1 MSKKLVILGGGES
14 GIGSAVLGVKQGF
27 EVFVSDAGTI
37 AHEVQKELN
46 ELGVSFEEGGHDL
59 DVILKAS
66 LVMKSPGIPDHIDLI
81 QQIRS
86 SKIKIV
92 SEIEFASQY
101 TDATLIG
108 ITGSNGKTTT
118 ATIIYEI
125 LKSENIDVDI
135 AGNIGVSFA
144 SKVAA
149 SNTKNYVLELSS
161 FQLDGII
168 DLNPHIAIMTNLS
181 PDHLDRYNNSFENY
195 INSKFNIIKNQSEK
209 DYFIYDLE
217 DVKIVEFIKNN
228 NHKIKSNLLPFST
241 TKTKD
246 SVTYLEDKNIISI
259 INKNKIIMPTN
270 NFPLI
275 GTHNLK
281 NAMAATTV
289 ANLLKIRKETIRK
302 SLEHFQAVEHR
313 LEHVLKI
320 NKVNYINDSKA
331 TNVNAAYYA
340 LDSMQS
346 STVWI
351 VGGIDKGNKYEELFS
366 LVNEKVKAI
375 ICLGKDNK
383 KIFENF
389 ENLVEYITEVKSM
402 SEAVKEAYTIAKSND
417 NVLLSPACASFDLFK
432 NYEDRGEQFKAEVR
446 KL

>member
-1 MSKKLVILGGGES
+1 MILVLGSGES
-14 GIGSAVLGVKQGF
+14 GVGSALLAKSKGLS
-27 EVFVSDAGTI
+27 VFVSDSSLI
-37 AHEVQKELN
+37 EKKYKELLFKN
-46 ELGVSFEEGGHDL
+46 DIQFEENGHEQANKLNVDY
-59 DVILKAS
+59 VI
-66 LVMKSPGIPDHIDLI
+66 KSPGIPDTATIIKQLTNN
-81 QQIRS
+81 QTQI
-86 SKIKIV
+86 I
-92 SEIEFASQY
+92 SEIEFASKF
-101 TDATLIG
+101 TDATIIG
-108 ITGSNGKTTT
+108 VTGSNGKTTT
-118 ATIIYEI
+118 TTIIYEI

-149 SNTKNYVLELSS
+149 SNARNYVLELSS

-168 DLNPHIAIMTNLS
+168 DFNPHIAIMTNLS

-209 DYFIYDLE
+209 DYFIYDLD
-217 DVKIVEFIKNN
+217 DVKIVQFIKNN
-228 NHKIKSNLLPFST
+228 IHKIKSNLLPFST
-241 TKTKD
+241 IKTTD

-402 SEAVKEAYTIAKSND
+402 SEAVKEAYSIAKSND
-417 NVLLSPACASFDLFK
+417 SVLLSPACASFDLFK

>member
-1 MSKKLVILGGGES
+1 MILVLGSGES
-14 GIGSAVLGVKQGF
+14 GVGSALLAKSKGLS
-27 EVFVSDAGTI
+27 VFVSDSSLI
-37 AHEVQKELN
+37 EKNYKELLLKN
-46 ELGVSFEEGGHDL
+46 DIQFEENGHEQANKLNVDY
-59 DVILKAS
+59 VI
-66 LVMKSPGIPDHIDLI
+66 KSPGIPETAAIIKQLTNKQI
-81 QQIRS
+81 QI
-86 SKIKIV
+86 I
-92 SEIEFASQY
+92 SEIEFASKF
-101 TDATLIG
+101 TDATIIG
-108 ITGSNGKTTT
+108 VTGSNGKTTT
-118 ATIIYEI
+118 TTMIYEI
-125 LKSENIDVDI
+125 LKSENADVDI
-135 AGNIGVSFA
+135 AGNIGISFA

-168 DLNPHIAIMTNLS
+168 DFNPHIAIMTNLS

-195 INSKFNIIKNQSEK
+195 INSKFNILKNQSEK

-217 DVKIVEFIKNN
+217 DVNIVEFIKNN
-228 NHKIKSNLLPFST
+228 IHKIKSNLLPFST
-241 TKTKD
+241 TKTID

-351 VGGIDKGNKYEELFS
+351 VGGIDKGNKYEELFT

-389 ENLVEYITEVKSM
+389 ENLVEYIIEVKSM
-402 SEAVKEAYTIAKSND
+402 SEAVKEAYSIAKSND

>member
-1 MSKKLVILGGGES
+1 MILVLGSGES
-14 GIGSAVLGVKQGF
+14 GVGSALLAKSNGLS
-27 EVFVSDAGTI
+27 VFVSDSSLI
-37 AHEVQKELN
+37 EKNYKELLLKN
-46 ELGVSFEEGGHDL
+46 DIQFEENGHEQANKLNIDY
-59 DVILKAS
+59 VI
-66 LVMKSPGIPDHIDLI
+66 KSPGIPETAAIIKQLTNKQI
-81 QQIRS
+81 QI
-86 SKIKIV
+86 I
-92 SEIEFASQY
+92 SEIEFASKF
-101 TDATLIG
+101 TDATIIG
-108 ITGSNGKTTT
+108 VTGSNGKTTT
-118 ATIIYEI
+118 TTIIYEI

-144 SKVAA
+144 SKIAA

-168 DLNPHIAIMTNLS
+168 DFNPHIAIMTNLS

-217 DVKIVEFIKNN
+217 DIKIVEFIKNN
-228 NHKIKSNLLPFST
+228 IHKIKSNLLPFST
-241 TKTKD
+241 TKTID

-346 STVWI
+346 STIWI

-402 SEAVKEAYTIAKSND
+402 SEAVKEAYSIAKSND

>member
-1 MSKKLVILGGGES
+1 MILVLGSGES
-14 GIGSAVLGVKQGF
+14 GVGSALLAKSKGLS
-27 EVFVSDAGTI
+27 VFVSDSSLI
-37 AHEVQKELN
+37 EKNYKELLLKN
-46 ELGVSFEEGGHDL
+46 DIQFEENGHEQANKLNVDY
-59 DVILKAS
+59 VI
-66 LVMKSPGIPDHIDLI
+66 KSPGIPNTAAIIKQLTDKQI
-81 QQIRS
+81 QI
-86 SKIKIV
+86 I
-92 SEIEFASQY
+92 SEIEFASKF
-101 TDATLIG
+101 TDATIIG
-108 ITGSNGKTTT
+108 VTGSNGKTTT
-118 ATIIYEI
+118 TTIIYEI
-125 LKSENIDVDI
+125 LKSENTDVDI

-168 DLNPHIAIMTNLS
+168 DFNPHIAIMTNLS

-209 DYFIYDLE
+209 DYFIYDLD
-217 DVKIVEFIKNN
+217 DVKIVQFIKNN
-228 NHKIKSNLLPFST
+228 IHKIKSNLLPFST
-241 TKTKD
+241 IKTTD

-402 SEAVKEAYTIAKSND
+402 SEAVKEAYSIAKSND
-417 NVLLSPACASFDLFK
+417 SVLLSPACASFDLFK

>member
-1 MSKKLVILGGGES
+1 
-14 GIGSAVLGVKQGF
+14 
-27 EVFVSDAGTI
+27 VSDSSLI
-37 AHEVQKELN
+37 EKNYKELLLKN
-46 ELGVSFEEGGHDL
+46 DIQFEENGHEQANKLNVDY
-59 DVILKAS
+59 VI
-66 LVMKSPGIPDHIDLI
+66 KSPGIPNTAAIIKQLI
-81 QQIRS
+81 HKQIQ
-86 SKIKIV
+86 II
-92 SEIEFASQY
+92 SEIEFASKF
-101 TDATLIG
+101 TDATIIG
-108 ITGSNGKTTT
+108 VTGSNGKTTT
-118 ATIIYEI
+118 TTIIYEI
-125 LKSENIDVDI
+125 LKSENTDVDI

-168 DLNPHIAIMTNLS
+168 DFNPHIAIMTNLS

-195 INSKFNIIKNQSEK
+195 IKSKFNIIKNQSEK

-217 DVKIVEFIKNN
+217 DVKIVEFIKKNI
-228 NHKIKSNLLPFST
+228 HKIKSNLLPFST
-241 TKTKD
+241 TKTID

-346 STVWI
+346 STIWI

-402 SEAVKEAYTIAKSND
+402 SEAVKEAYSIAKSND
-417 NVLLSPACASFDLFK
+417 SVLLSPACASFDLFK

>member
-1 MSKKLVILGGGES
+1 MILVLGSGES
-14 GIGSAVLGVKQGF
+14 GVGSALLAKSKGLS
-27 EVFVSDAGTI
+27 VFVSDSSLI
-37 AHEVQKELN
+37 EKNYKELLLKN
-46 ELGVSFEEGGHDL
+46 DIQFEENGHEQANKLNVDY
-59 DVILKAS
+59 VI
-66 LVMKSPGIPDHIDLI
+66 KSPGIPNTAAIIKQLI
-81 QQIRS
+81 HKQIQ
-86 SKIKIV
+86 II
-92 SEIEFASQY
+92 SEIEFASKF
-101 TDATLIG
+101 TDATIIG
-108 ITGSNGKTTT
+108 VTGSNGKTTT
-118 ATIIYEI
+118 TTIIYEI
-125 LKSENIDVDI
+125 LKSENTDVDI

-168 DLNPHIAIMTNLS
+168 DFNPHIAIMTNLS

-228 NHKIKSNLLPFST
+228 IHKIKSNLLPFST
-241 TKTKD
+241 TKTID

-340 LDSMQS
+340 LESMQS
-346 STVWI
+346 STIWI

-402 SEAVKEAYTIAKSND
+402 SEAVKEAYSIAKSND
-417 NVLLSPACASFDLFK
+417 SVLLSPACASFDLFK

>member
-1 MSKKLVILGGGES
+1 MILVLGSGES
-14 GIGSAVLGVKQGF
+14 GVGSALLAKSKGLS
-27 EVFVSDAGTI
+27 VFVSESNMI
-37 AHEVQKELN
+37 EKKYKELLLN
-46 ELGVSFEEGGHDL
+46 NDIQFEENGHLEADKL
-59 DVILKAS
+59 NVDYVI
-66 LVMKSPGIPDHIDLI
+66 KSPGIPDTAAIIKKFVLK
-81 QQIRS
+81 QTQI
-86 SKIKIV
+86 I
-92 SEIEFASQY
+92 SEIEFASKF
-101 TDATLIG
+101 TDATIIG
-108 ITGSNGKTTT
+108 VTGSNGKTTT

-228 NHKIKSNLLPFST
+228 IHKIKSNLLPFST
-241 TKTKD
+241 IKTTD

-402 SEAVKEAYTIAKSND
+402 SEAVKEAYSIAKSND

>member
-1 MSKKLVILGGGES
+1 MILVLGSGES
-14 GIGSAVLGVKQGF
+14 GVGSALLAKSKGLS
-27 EVFVSDAGTI
+27 VFVSDSSLI
-37 AHEVQKELN
+37 EKNYKELLLKN
-46 ELGVSFEEGGHDL
+46 DIQFEENGHEQANKLNVDY
-59 DVILKAS
+59 VI
-66 LVMKSPGIPDHIDLI
+66 KSPGIPETAAIIKQLNHKQI
-81 QQIRS
+81 QI
-86 SKIKIV
+86 I
-92 SEIEFASQY
+92 SEIEFASKF
-101 TDATLIG
+101 TDATIIG
-108 ITGSNGKTTT
+108 VTGSNGKTTT
-118 ATIIYEI
+118 TTMIYEI
-125 LKSENIDVDI
+125 LKSENADVDI
-135 AGNIGVSFA
+135 AGNIGISFA

-168 DLNPHIAIMTNLS
+168 DFNPHIAIMTNLS

-195 INSKFNIIKNQSEK
+195 INSKFNILKNQSEK
-209 DYFIYDLE
+209 DYFIYDLD

-228 NHKIKSNLLPFST
+228 IHKIKSNLLPFST
-241 TKTKD
+241 NKTID

-351 VGGIDKGNKYEELFS
+351 VGGIDKGNKYEELFT

-402 SEAVKEAYTIAKSND
+402 SEAVKEAYSIAKSND

>member
-1 MSKKLVILGGGES
+1 MILVLGSGES
-14 GIGSAVLGVKQGF
+14 GVGSALLAKSKGLS
-27 EVFVSDAGTI
+27 VFVSESNMI
-37 AHEVQKELN
+37 EKKYKELLLN
-46 ELGVSFEEGGHDL
+46 NDIQFEENGHLEADKL
-59 DVILKAS
+59 NIDYVI
-66 LVMKSPGIPDHIDLI
+66 KSPGIPDTAAIIKKFILKQI
-81 QQIRS
+81 QI
-86 SKIKIV
+86 I
-92 SEIEFASQY
+92 SEIEFASKF
-101 TDATLIG
+101 TDATIIG
-108 ITGSNGKTTT
+108 VTGSNGKTTT

-144 SKVAA
+144 SRVAA

>member
-1 MSKKLVILGGGES
+1 MILVLGSGES
-14 GIGSAVLGVKQGF
+14 GVGSALLAKSKGLS
-27 EVFVSDAGTI
+27 VFVSDSSLI
-37 AHEVQKELN
+37 EKNYKELLLKN
-46 ELGVSFEEGGHDL
+46 DIQFEENGHKQANKLNVDY
-59 DVILKAS
+59 VI
-66 LVMKSPGIPDHIDLI
+66 KSPGIPETAAIIKQLNHKQI
-81 QQIRS
+81 QI
-86 SKIKIV
+86 I
-92 SEIEFASQY
+92 SEIEFASKF
-101 TDATLIG
+101 TDATIIG
-108 ITGSNGKTTT
+108 VTGSNGKTTT
-118 ATIIYEI
+118 TTIIYEI
-125 LKSENIDVDI
+125 LKSENTDVDI
-135 AGNIGVSFA
+135 AGNIGISFA

-168 DLNPHIAIMTNLS
+168 DFNPHIAIMTNLS

-195 INSKFNIIKNQSEK
+195 IKSKFNIIKNQSEK

-228 NHKIKSNLLPFST
+228 IHKIKSNLLPFST
-241 TKTKD
+241 TKTID

-402 SEAVKEAYTIAKSND
+402 SEAVKEAYSIAKSND
-417 NVLLSPACASFDLFK
+417 SVLLSPACASFDLFK

>member
-1 MSKKLVILGGGES
+1 MILVLGSGES
-14 GIGSAVLGVKQGF
+14 GVGSALLAKSKGLS
-27 EVFVSDAGTI
+27 VFVSDSSLI
-37 AHEVQKELN
+37 EKNYKELLLKN
-46 ELGVSFEEGGHDL
+46 DILFEENGHEQANKLNVDY
-59 DVILKAS
+59 VI
-66 LVMKSPGIPDHIDLI
+66 KSPGIPNTAAIIKQLI
-81 QQIRS
+81 HKQIQ
-86 SKIKIV
+86 II
-92 SEIEFASQY
+92 SEIEFASKF
-101 TDATLIG
+101 TDATIIG
-108 ITGSNGKTTT
+108 VTGSNGKTTT
-118 ATIIYEI
+118 TTIIYEI
-125 LKSENIDVDI
+125 LKSENTDVDI

-161 FQLDGII
+161 FQLDGIL
-168 DLNPHIAIMTNLS
+168 DFNPHIAIMTNLS

-195 INSKFNIIKNQSEK
+195 IKSKFNIIKNQSEK

-228 NHKIKSNLLPFST
+228 IHKIKSNLLPFST
-241 TKTKD
+241 TKTID

-346 STVWI
+346 STIWI

-402 SEAVKEAYTIAKSND
+402 SEAVKEAYSIAKSND
-417 NVLLSPACASFDLFK
+417 SVLLSPACASFDLFK

>member
-1 MSKKLVILGGGES
+1 MVLVLGSGES
-14 GIGSAVLGVKQGF
+14 GVGSALLAKSKGLS
-27 EVFVSDAGTI
+27 VFVSDSSLI
-37 AHEVQKELN
+37 EKNYKELLLKN
-46 ELGVSFEEGGHDL
+46 NIQFEENGHVQANKLNVDY
-59 DVILKAS
+59 VI
-66 LVMKSPGIPDHIDLI
+66 KSPGIPDTAAIIKQLTNK
-81 QQIRS
+81 QTQI
-86 SKIKIV
+86 I
-92 SEIEFASQY
+92 SEIEFASKF
-101 TDATLIG
+101 TDATIIG
-108 ITGSNGKTTT
+108 VTGSNGKTTT
-118 ATIIYEI
+118 TTIIYEI

-144 SKVAA
+144 SKITA

-168 DLNPHIAIMTNLS
+168 DFNPHIAIMTNLS

-209 DYFIYDLE
+209 DYFIYDLD
-217 DVKIVEFIKNN
+217 DVKIVQFIKNN
-228 NHKIKSNLLPFST
+228 IHKIKSNLLPFST
-241 TKTKD
+241 IKTTD

-402 SEAVKEAYTIAKSND
+402 SEAVKEAYSIAKSND
-417 NVLLSPACASFDLFK
+417 SVLLSPACASFDLFK

>member
-1 MSKKLVILGGGES
+1 MILVLGSGES
-14 GIGSAVLGVKQGF
+14 GVGSALLAKSKGLT
-27 EVFVSDAGTI
+27 VFVSESNMI
-37 AHEVQKELN
+37 EKKYKELLLKN
-46 ELGVSFEEGGHDL
+46 DIQFEENGHLEADKL
-59 DVILKAS
+59 NVDYVI
-66 LVMKSPGIPDHIDLI
+66 KSPGIPDTAAIIKKFVLK
-81 QQIRS
+81 QTQI
-86 SKIKIV
+86 I
-92 SEIEFASQY
+92 SEIEFASKF
-101 TDATLIG
+101 TDATIIG
-108 ITGSNGKTTT
+108 VTGSNGKTTT

-144 SKVAA
+144 SRVAA

>member
-1 MSKKLVILGGGES
+1 MILVLGSGES
-14 GIGSAVLGVKQGF
+14 GVGSALLAKSKGLS
-27 EVFVSDAGTI
+27 VFVSDSSLI
-37 AHEVQKELN
+37 EKKYKELLFKN
-46 ELGVSFEEGGHDL
+46 DIQFEENGHEQANKLNVDY
-59 DVILKAS
+59 VI
-66 LVMKSPGIPDHIDLI
+66 KSPGIPDTATIIKQLTNN
-81 QQIRS
+81 QTQI
-86 SKIKIV
+86 I
-92 SEIEFASQY
+92 SEIEFASKF
-101 TDATLIG
+101 TDANIIG
-108 ITGSNGKTTT
+108 VTGSNGKTTT
-118 ATIIYEI
+118 TTIIYEI

-144 SKVAA
+144 SKITA

-168 DLNPHIAIMTNLS
+168 DFNPHIAIMTNLS

-209 DYFIYDLE
+209 DYFIYDLD
-217 DVKIVEFIKNN
+217 DVKIVQFIKNN
-228 NHKIKSNLLPFST
+228 IHKIKSNLLPFST
-241 TKTKD
+241 NKTTD
-246 SVTYLEDKNIISI
+246 SVTYLENKNIISI

-402 SEAVKEAYTIAKSND
+402 SEAVKEAYSIAKSND
-417 NVLLSPACASFDLFK
+417 SVLLSPACASFDLFK

>member
-1 MSKKLVILGGGES
+1 MILVLGSGES
-14 GIGSAVLGVKQGF
+14 GVGSALLAKSKGLS
-27 EVFVSDAGTI
+27 VFVSDSSLI
-37 AHEVQKELN
+37 EKNYKELLLKN
-46 ELGVSFEEGGHDL
+46 DILFEENGHEQANKLNVDY
-59 DVILKAS
+59 VI
-66 LVMKSPGIPDHIDLI
+66 KSPGIPNTAAIIKQLI
-81 QQIRS
+81 HKQIQ
-86 SKIKIV
+86 II
-92 SEIEFASQY
+92 SEIEFASKF
-101 TDATLIG
+101 TDATIIG
-108 ITGSNGKTTT
+108 VTGSNGKTTT
-118 ATIIYEI
+118 TTIIYEI
-125 LKSENIDVDI
+125 LKSENTDVDI

-168 DLNPHIAIMTNLS
+168 DFNPHIAIMTNLS

-195 INSKFNIIKNQSEK
+195 IKSKFNIIKNQSEK

-228 NHKIKSNLLPFST
+228 IHKIKSNLLPFST
-241 TKTKD
+241 TKTID

-275 GTHNLK
+275 GIHNLK

-346 STVWI
+346 STIWI

-402 SEAVKEAYTIAKSND
+402 SEAVKEAYSIAKSND
-417 NVLLSPACASFDLFK
+417 SVLLSPACASFDLFK

>member
-1 MSKKLVILGGGES
+1 MILVLGSGES
-14 GIGSAVLGVKQGF
+14 GVGSALLAKSKGLS
-27 EVFVSDAGTI
+27 VFVSDSSLI
-37 AHEVQKELN
+37 EKNYKELLLKN
-46 ELGVSFEEGGHDL
+46 DILFEENGHEQANKLNVDY
-59 DVILKAS
+59 VI
-66 LVMKSPGIPDHIDLI
+66 KSPGIPNTAAIIKQLI
-81 QQIRS
+81 HKQIQ
-86 SKIKIV
+86 II
-92 SEIEFASQY
+92 SEIEFASKF
-101 TDATLIG
+101 TDATIIG
-108 ITGSNGKTTT
+108 VTGSNGKTTT
-118 ATIIYEI
+118 TTIIYEI
-125 LKSENIDVDI
+125 LKSENTDVDI

-161 FQLDGII
+161 FQLDGIL
-168 DLNPHIAIMTNLS
+168 DFNPHIAIMTNLS

-195 INSKFNIIKNQSEK
+195 IKSKFNIIKNQSEK

-228 NHKIKSNLLPFST
+228 IHKIKSNLLPFST
-241 TKTKD
+241 TKTID

>member
-1 MSKKLVILGGGES
+1 MILVLGSGES
-14 GIGSAVLGVKQGF
+14 GVGSALLAKSKGLS
-27 EVFVSDAGTI
+27 VFVSDSSLI
-37 AHEVQKELN
+37 EKNYKELLLKN
-46 ELGVSFEEGGHDL
+46 DIQFEENGHEQANKLNVDY
-59 DVILKAS
+59 VI
-66 LVMKSPGIPDHIDLI
+66 KSPGIPETAAIIKQLTNKQI
-81 QQIRS
+81 QI
-86 SKIKIV
+86 I
-92 SEIEFASQY
+92 SEIEFASKF
-101 TDATLIG
+101 TDATIIG
-108 ITGSNGKTTT
+108 VTGSNGKTTT
-118 ATIIYEI
+118 TTMIYEI
-125 LKSENIDVDI
+125 LKSENADVDI
-135 AGNIGVSFA
+135 AGNIGISFA

-168 DLNPHIAIMTNLS
+168 DFNPHIAIMTNLS

-195 INSKFNIIKNQSEK
+195 INSKFNILKNQSEK

-217 DVKIVEFIKNN
+217 DVNIVEFIKNN
-228 NHKIKSNLLPFST
+228 IHKIKSNLLPFST
-241 TKTKD
+241 TKTID

-402 SEAVKEAYTIAKSND
+402 SEAVKEAYSIAKSND
-417 NVLLSPACASFDLFK
+417 SVLLSPACASFDLFK

>member
-1 MSKKLVILGGGES
+1 MILVLGSGES
-14 GIGSAVLGVKQGF
+14 GVGSALLAKSKGLS
-27 EVFVSDAGTI
+27 VFVSDSSLI
-37 AHEVQKELN
+37 EKNYKELLLKN
-46 ELGVSFEEGGHDL
+46 DIQFEENGHEQANKLNVDY
-59 DVILKAS
+59 VI
-66 LVMKSPGIPDHIDLI
+66 KSPGIPNTAAIIKQLI
-81 QQIRS
+81 HKQIQ
-86 SKIKIV
+86 II
-92 SEIEFASQY
+92 SEIEFASKF
-101 TDATLIG
+101 TDATIIG
-108 ITGSNGKTTT
+108 VTGSNGKTTT
-118 ATIIYEI
+118 TTIIYEI
-125 LKSENIDVDI
+125 LKSENTDVDI

-161 FQLDGII
+161 FQLDGIL
-168 DLNPHIAIMTNLS
+168 DFNPHIAIMTNLS

-195 INSKFNIIKNQSEK
+195 IKSKFNIIKNQSEK

-228 NHKIKSNLLPFST
+228 IHKIKSNLLPFST

-346 STVWI
+346 STIWI

-402 SEAVKEAYTIAKSND
+402 SEAVKEAYSIAKSND
-417 NVLLSPACASFDLFK
+417 SVLLSPACASFDLFK

>member
-1 MSKKLVILGGGES
+1 MILVLGSGES
-14 GIGSAVLGVKQGF
+14 GVGSALLAKSKGLS
-27 EVFVSDAGTI
+27 VFVSDSSLI
-37 AHEVQKELN
+37 EKNYKELLLKN
-46 ELGVSFEEGGHDL
+46 DIQFEENGHEQANKL
-59 DVILKAS
+59 DVDYVI
-66 LVMKSPGIPDHIDLI
+66 KSPGIPETAAIIKQLNHKQI
-81 QQIRS
+81 QI
-86 SKIKIV
+86 I
-92 SEIEFASQY
+92 SEIEFASKF
-101 TDATLIG
+101 TDATIIG
-108 ITGSNGKTTT
+108 VTGSNGKTTT
-118 ATIIYEI
+118 TTIIYEI
-125 LKSENIDVDI
+125 LKSENTDVDI
-135 AGNIGVSFA
+135 AGNIGISFA

-168 DLNPHIAIMTNLS
+168 DFNPHIAIMTNLS

-228 NHKIKSNLLPFST
+228 IHKIKSNLLPFST
-241 TKTKD
+241 TKTID
-246 SVTYLEDKNIISI
+246 SVTYLENKNIISI

-270 NFPLI
+270 NFPLT

-302 SLEHFQAVEHR
+302 SLEHFQTVEHR

-331 TNVNAAYYA
+331 TNVNATYYA

-402 SEAVKEAYTIAKSND
+402 SEAVKEAYSIAKSND
-417 NVLLSPACASFDLFK
+417 CVLLSPACASFDLFK

>member
-1 MSKKLVILGGGES
+1 MILVLGSGES
-14 GIGSAVLGVKQGF
+14 GVGSALLAKSKGLS
-27 EVFVSDAGTI
+27 VFVSDSSLI
-37 AHEVQKELN
+37 EKNYKELLLKN
-46 ELGVSFEEGGHDL
+46 DIQFEENGHEQANKLNVDY
-59 DVILKAS
+59 VI
-66 LVMKSPGIPDHIDLI
+66 KSPGIPNTAAIIKQLI
-81 QQIRS
+81 HKQIQ
-86 SKIKIV
+86 II
-92 SEIEFASQY
+92 SEIEFASKF
-101 TDATLIG
+101 TDATIIG
-108 ITGSNGKTTT
+108 VTGSNGKTTT
-118 ATIIYEI
+118 TTIIYDI
-125 LKSENIDVDI
+125 LKSENTDVDI

-168 DLNPHIAIMTNLS
+168 DFNPHIAIMTNLS

-195 INSKFNIIKNQSEK
+195 IKSKFNIIKNQSEK

-217 DVKIVEFIKNN
+217 DVKIVEFIKKNI
-228 NHKIKSNLLPFST
+228 HKIKSNLLPFST
-241 TKTKD
+241 TKTID

-346 STVWI
+346 STIWI

-375 ICLGKDNK
+375 ICLGRDNK

-402 SEAVKEAYTIAKSND
+402 SEAVKEAYSIAKSND
-417 NVLLSPACASFDLFK
+417 SVLLSPACASFDLFK

>member
-1 MSKKLVILGGGES
+1 MILVLGSGES
-14 GIGSAVLGVKQGF
+14 GVGSALLAKSKGLS
-27 EVFVSDAGTI
+27 VFVSDSSLI
-37 AHEVQKELN
+37 EKNYKELLLKN
-46 ELGVSFEEGGHDL
+46 DIQFEENGHEQANKLNVDY
-59 DVILKAS
+59 VI
-66 LVMKSPGIPDHIDLI
+66 KSPGIPETAAIIKQLNHKQI
-81 QQIRS
+81 QI
-86 SKIKIV
+86 I
-92 SEIEFASQY
+92 SEIEFASKF
-101 TDATLIG
+101 TDATIIG
-108 ITGSNGKTTT
+108 VTGSNGKTTT
-118 ATIIYEI
+118 TTIIYEI
-125 LKSENIDVDI
+125 LKSENTDVDI
-135 AGNIGVSFA
+135 AGNIGISFA

-168 DLNPHIAIMTNLS
+168 DFNPHIAIMTNLS

-228 NHKIKSNLLPFST
+228 IHKIKSNLLPFST
-241 TKTKD
+241 TKTID

-340 LDSMQS
+340 LESMQS
-346 STVWI
+346 STIWI

-375 ICLGKDNK
+375 ICLGRDNK

-402 SEAVKEAYTIAKSND
+402 SEAVKEAYSIAKSND
-417 NVLLSPACASFDLFK
+417 CVLLSPACASFDLFK
-432 NYEDRGEQFKAEVR
+432 NYEERGEQFKAEVR

>member
-1 MSKKLVILGGGES
+1 MILVLGSGES
-14 GIGSAVLGVKQGF
+14 GVGSALLAKSKGLS
-27 EVFVSDAGTI
+27 VFVSESNMI
-37 AHEVQKELN
+37 EKKYKELLLN
-46 ELGVSFEEGGHDL
+46 NDIQFEENGHLEADKL
-59 DVILKAS
+59 NVDYVI
-66 LVMKSPGIPDHIDLI
+66 KSPGIPDTAAIIKKFVLK
-81 QQIRS
+81 QTQI
-86 SKIKIV
+86 I
-92 SEIEFASQY
+92 SEIEFASKF
-101 TDATLIG
+101 TDATIIG
-108 ITGSNGKTTT
+108 VTGSNGKTTT

-346 STVWI
+346 STIWI

>member
-1 MSKKLVILGGGES
+1 MILVLGSGES
-14 GIGSAVLGVKQGF
+14 GVGSALLAKSKGLS
-27 EVFVSDAGTI
+27 VFVSDSHLI
-37 AHEVQKELN
+37 EKKYKELLLKN
-46 ELGVSFEEGGHDL
+46 DIQFEENGHVQANKLNVDY
-59 DVILKAS
+59 VI
-66 LVMKSPGIPDHIDLI
+66 KSPGIPDTATIIKQLTNN
-81 QQIRS
+81 QTQI
-86 SKIKIV
+86 I
-92 SEIEFASQY
+92 SEIEFASKF
-101 TDATLIG
+101 TDATIIG
-108 ITGSNGKTTT
+108 VTGSNGKTTT
-118 ATIIYEI
+118 TTIIYEI

-149 SNTKNYVLELSS
+149 SNARNYVLELSS

-168 DLNPHIAIMTNLS
+168 DFNPHIAIMTNLS

-209 DYFIYDLE
+209 DYFIYDL
-217 DVKIVEFIKNN
+217 DDLKIVQFIKNN
-228 NHKIKSNLLPFST
+228 IHKIKSNLLPFST
-241 TKTKD
+241 IKTTD

-402 SEAVKEAYTIAKSND
+402 SEAVKEAYSIAKSND
-417 NVLLSPACASFDLFK
+417 SVLLSPACASFDLFK

>member
-1 MSKKLVILGGGES
+1 MILVLGSGES
-14 GIGSAVLGVKQGF
+14 GVGSALLAKSKGLS
-27 EVFVSDAGTI
+27 VFVSDSSLI
-37 AHEVQKELN
+37 EKKYKELLFKN
-46 ELGVSFEEGGHDL
+46 DIQFEENGHEQANKLNVDY
-59 DVILKAS
+59 VI
-66 LVMKSPGIPDHIDLI
+66 KSPGIPDTATIIKQLTNN
-81 QQIRS
+81 QTQI
-86 SKIKIV
+86 I
-92 SEIEFASQY
+92 SEIEFASKF
-101 TDATLIG
+101 TDANIIG
-108 ITGSNGKTTT
+108 VTGSNGKTTT
-118 ATIIYEI
+118 TTIIYEI
-125 LKSENIDVDI
+125 LKSEKIDVDI

-149 SNTKNYVLELSS
+149 SNARNYVLELSS

-168 DLNPHIAIMTNLS
+168 DFNPHIAIMTNLS

-209 DYFIYDLE
+209 DYFIYDLD
-217 DVKIVEFIKNN
+217 DVKIVQFIKNN
-228 NHKIKSNLLPFST
+228 IHKIKSNLLPFST
-241 TKTKD
+241 NKTTD
-246 SVTYLEDKNIISI
+246 SVTYLENKNIISI

-402 SEAVKEAYTIAKSND
+402 SEAVKEAYSIAKSND
-417 NVLLSPACASFDLFK
+417 SVLLSPACASFDLFK

>member
-1 MSKKLVILGGGES
+1 MILVLGSGES
-14 GIGSAVLGVKQGF
+14 GVGSALLAKSKGLS
-27 EVFVSDAGTI
+27 VFVSDSSLI
-37 AHEVQKELN
+37 EKKYKELLFKN
-46 ELGVSFEEGGHDL
+46 DIQFEENGHEQANKLNVDY
-59 DVILKAS
+59 VI
-66 LVMKSPGIPDHIDLI
+66 KSPGIPDTATIIKQLTNN
-81 QQIRS
+81 QTQI
-86 SKIKIV
+86 I
-92 SEIEFASQY
+92 SEIEFASKF
-101 TDATLIG
+101 TDANIIG
-108 ITGSNGKTTT
+108 VTGSNGKTTT
-118 ATIIYEI
+118 TTIIYEI

-168 DLNPHIAIMTNLS
+168 DFNPHIAIMTNLS

-209 DYFIYDLE
+209 DYFIYDLD
-217 DVKIVEFIKNN
+217 DVKIVQFIKNN
-228 NHKIKSNLLPFST
+228 IHKIKSNLLPFST
-241 TKTKD
+241 NKTTD
-246 SVTYLEDKNIISI
+246 SVTYLENKNIISI

-402 SEAVKEAYTIAKSND
+402 SEAVKEAYSIAKSND
-417 NVLLSPACASFDLFK
+417 SVLLSPACASFDLFK

>member
-1 MSKKLVILGGGES
+1 MILVLGSGES
-14 GIGSAVLGVKQGF
+14 GVGSALLAKSKGLS
-27 EVFVSDAGTI
+27 VFVSDSSLI
-37 AHEVQKELN
+37 EKNYKELLLKN
-46 ELGVSFEEGGHDL
+46 DIQFEENGHEQANKLNVDY
-59 DVILKAS
+59 VI
-66 LVMKSPGIPDHIDLI
+66 KSPGIPNTAAIIKQLI
-81 QQIRS
+81 HKQIQ
-86 SKIKIV
+86 II
-92 SEIEFASQY
+92 SEIEFASKF
-101 TDATLIG
+101 TDATIIG
-108 ITGSNGKTTT
+108 VTGSNGKTTT
-118 ATIIYEI
+118 TTIIYEI
-125 LKSENIDVDI
+125 LKSENTDVDI

-168 DLNPHIAIMTNLS
+168 DFNPHIAIMTNLS

-195 INSKFNIIKNQSEK
+195 IKSKFNIIKNQSEK

-228 NHKIKSNLLPFST
+228 IHKIKSNLLPFST
-241 TKTKD
+241 TKTID

-346 STVWI
+346 STIWI

-402 SEAVKEAYTIAKSND
+402 SEAVKEAYSIAKSND
-417 NVLLSPACASFDLFK
+417 SVLLSPACESFDLFK

>member
-1 MSKKLVILGGGES
+1 MILVLGSGES
-14 GIGSAVLGVKQGF
+14 GVGSALLAKSKGLS
-27 EVFVSDAGTI
+27 VFVSDSSLI
-37 AHEVQKELN
+37 EKNYKELLLKN
-46 ELGVSFEEGGHDL
+46 DIQFEENGHEQANKLNVDY
-59 DVILKAS
+59 VI
-66 LVMKSPGIPDHIDLI
+66 KSPGIPNTAAIIKQLI
-81 QQIRS
+81 HKQIQ
-86 SKIKIV
+86 II
-92 SEIEFASQY
+92 SEIEFASKF
-101 TDATLIG
+101 TDATIIG
-108 ITGSNGKTTT
+108 VTGSNGKTTT
-118 ATIIYEI
+118 TTIIYEI
-125 LKSENIDVDI
+125 LKSENTDVDI

-161 FQLDGII
+161 FQLDGIL
-168 DLNPHIAIMTNLS
+168 DFNPHIAIMTNLS

-195 INSKFNIIKNQSEK
+195 IKSKFNIIKNQSEK

-228 NHKIKSNLLPFST
+228 IHKIKSNLLPFST
-241 TKTKD
+241 TKTID

-346 STVWI
+346 STIWI
-351 VGGIDKGNKYEELFS
+351 VGGIDKGNKYEELFT

-402 SEAVKEAYTIAKSND
+402 SEAVKEAYSIAKSND
-417 NVLLSPACASFDLFK
+417 SVLLSPACASFDLFK

>member
-1 MSKKLVILGGGES
+1 MILVLGSGES
-14 GIGSAVLGVKQGF
+14 GVGSALLAKSKGLS
-27 EVFVSDAGTI
+27 VFVSDSSLI
-37 AHEVQKELN
+37 EKNYKELLLKN
-46 ELGVSFEEGGHDL
+46 DIQFEENGHEQANKLNVDY
-59 DVILKAS
+59 VI
-66 LVMKSPGIPDHIDLI
+66 KSPGIPNTAAIIKQLI
-81 QQIRS
+81 HKQIQ
-86 SKIKIV
+86 II
-92 SEIEFASQY
+92 SEIEFASKF
-101 TDATLIG
+101 TDATIIG
-108 ITGSNGKTTT
+108 VTGSNGKTTT
-118 ATIIYEI
+118 TTIIYEI
-125 LKSENIDVDI
+125 LKSENTDVDI

-168 DLNPHIAIMTNLS
+168 DFNPHIAIMTNLS

-228 NHKIKSNLLPFST
+228 IHKIKSNLLPFST
-241 TKTKD
+241 TKTID

-346 STVWI
+346 STIWI

-402 SEAVKEAYTIAKSND
+402 SEAVKEAYSIAKSND
-417 NVLLSPACASFDLFK
+417 SVLLSPACASFDLFK

>member
-1 MSKKLVILGGGES
+1 MILILGSGES
-14 GIGSAVLGVKQGF
+14 GVGSALLAKSKGLS
-27 EVFVSDAGTI
+27 VFVSDSSLI
-37 AHEVQKELN
+37 EKNYKELLLKN
-46 ELGVSFEEGGHDL
+46 NIQFEENGHEQANKLNVDY
-59 DVILKAS
+59 VI
-66 LVMKSPGIPDHIDLI
+66 KSPGIPETAAIIKQLNHKQI
-81 QQIRS
+81 QI
-86 SKIKIV
+86 I
-92 SEIEFASQY
+92 SEIEFASKF
-101 TDATLIG
+101 TDATIIG
-108 ITGSNGKTTT
+108 VTGSNGKTTT
-118 ATIIYEI
+118 TTIIYDI
-125 LKSENIDVDI
+125 LKSENTDVDI
-135 AGNIGVSFA
+135 AGNIGLSFA

-168 DLNPHIAIMTNLS
+168 DFNPHIAIMTNLS

-228 NHKIKSNLLPFST
+228 IHKIKSNLLPFST
-241 TKTKD
+241 TKTID

-340 LDSMQS
+340 LESMQS
-346 STVWI
+346 STIWI

-375 ICLGKDNK
+375 ICLGRDNK

-402 SEAVKEAYTIAKSND
+402 SEAVKEAYSIAKSND
-417 NVLLSPACASFDLFK
+417 SVLLSPACASFDLFK